1 MILLGSIPVIAW
13 FIFFG
18 LILNKKFG
26 LRSSF
31 LTASVI
37 WGILV
42 TFLTEGLS
50 LLSALNRSCLI
61 TGWTVAA
68 IAAGLLLFRAN
79 KLRKTTLILGL
90 LLADKVIVCI
100 ISVILACTFV
110 IAVVAPPN
118 NWDSLTYHM
127 TRVMFWIQQGS
138 VAHFPTNNLRQIEL
152 NPWAEFAITHFQ
164 LLSAGDRFA
173 NLIQWFSMAGCII
186 GVSFISRL
194 LGATFRG
201 QLLSGLAAATIP
213 TAVLQSSSTQNDL
226 VVSFWLICFIAF
238 GIMSSQERVHRWELL
253 MSFSL
258 GLAILTKGTAYLYA
272 FPFLAWFFIQDMKTS
287 WKSSMPKYLM
297 LGGIVLLVNMGHFQR
312 NYALF
317 HHPLQSGKDSYSNG
331 HVTPAVILSN
341 LSRNAALHLLLPW
354 DGPNVLLKEALTTIH
369 SVLGIAA
376 DAPDTTWP
384 GTTPESLNFTI
395 HEDISGNFLHICLFM
410 TMLTIIISSR
420 RFRSILP
427 YALAVT
433 AGLLLFCIMLRW
445 QPWATRLHI
454 PLFIIFSALTGF
466 IVPNTC
472 KTWITGCMITL
483 LSIASFPYIF
493 CNQTRP
499 LVSLQ
504 QFPLSIFT
512 IPRWALYLANDA
524 NRGMATMSA
533 LQTIQKGRFKNI
545 ALSSGMDTWE
555 YPLWILTR
563 EYGLD
568 GPRIEHIDVNNVSG
582 TIQLPQSKADI
593 VVVISDDGNI
603 TIRNQGTD
611 G

>member
-1 MILLGSIPVIAW
+1 MILFGSIPVIAW

-31 LTASVI
+31 LAASVI

-79 KLRKTTLILGL
+79 KLHKTTLIPGF

-238 GIMSSQERVHRWELL
+238 GIMSSQERARRWELL

-272 FPFLAWFFIQDMKTS
+272 FPFLFWFFIRDMKRP
-287 WKSSMPKYLM
+287 WKPAMPKYIM
-297 LGGIVLLVNMGHFQR
+297 LAGIALLVNLGHYQR

-317 HHPLQSGKDSYSNG
+317 HHPLQSGNDSYSNSR
-331 HVTPAVILSN
+331 VTPAVILSN

-354 DGPNVLLKEALTTIH
+354 LRPDVLLKETLGTVH
-369 SVLGIAA
+369 SVLGLAA
-376 DAPDTTWP
+376 DNPDTTWP

-395 HEDISGNFLHICLFM
+395 HEDISGNFLHICLFT

-420 RFRSILP
+420 RLRSILP

-445 QPWATRLHI
+445 QPWASRLHL

-466 IVPNTC
+466 MVPDVC
-472 KTWITGCMITL
+472 KTWVTGCMIAL
-483 LSIASFPYIF
+483 LSIASLPYIF

-512 IPRWALYLANDA
+512 IPRWALYMANDA
-524 NRGMATMSA
+524 NKGMATMSA

-545 ALSSGMDTWE
+545 ALSSGGDAWE

-563 EYGLD
+563 ENGLD
-568 GPRIEHIDVNNVSG
+568 GPRIGHIDVKNVSS

-603 TIRNQGTD
+603 TLQEPVN
-611 G
+611 